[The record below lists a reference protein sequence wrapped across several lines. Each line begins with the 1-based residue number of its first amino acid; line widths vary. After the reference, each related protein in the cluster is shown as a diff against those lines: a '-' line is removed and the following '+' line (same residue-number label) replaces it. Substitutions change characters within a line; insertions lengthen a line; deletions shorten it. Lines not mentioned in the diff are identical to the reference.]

1 MPTRKSPRKGSLQ
14 FWPRKRAKKFLPR
27 VSWSIIPGDSGE
39 KKLKGFIGYK
49 AGMISSYI
57 KDNTPDSMTKGKKI
71 TVPSTIIECPPMKI
85 FSVRFHQDGKVV
97 KEFIAENVDKE
108 LKKKVKLP
116 KDSKKISEE
125 IKNLKL
131 EDYDDVKIIV
141 YSVVKKTGIKKKP
154 DMSEIGLKGT
164 VEEKVNFILE
174 NLGKE
179 ISVSDIFSAGELID
193 FRGLTTGRGLSG
205 PVKRFGITLKSHKS
219 EKGRR
224 RPGSLGP
231 WHPARV
237 TFRAPQ
243 AGQLGMFTR
252 VVYNSKII
260 GMGKIDEENKKDF
273 SNIKNYGNIK
283 TEYIIVK
290 GSVQGPSKRQLLL
303 TAPLRETRKMK
314 KINYELLEL
323 R

>member
-1 MPTRKSPRKGSLQ
+1 
-14 FWPRKRAKKFLPR
+14 
-27 VSWSIIPGDSGE
+27 
-39 KKLKGFIGYK
+39 
-49 AGMISSYI
+49 
-57 KDNTPDSMTKGKKI
+57 
-71 TVPSTIIECPPMKI
+71 
-85 FSVRFHQDGKVV
+85 VRFHQNGKVV
-97 KEFIAENVDKE
+97 KEFIVENVDKE
-108 LKKKVKLP
+108 LKKKLKLP
-116 KDSKKISEE
+116 KNSKKISEE

-131 EDYDDVKIIV
+131 EDYDDVKVIL

-154 DMSEIGLKGT
+154 DMSEVGLHGKN
-164 VEEKVNFILE
+164 VEEKINFILE

-179 ISVSDIFSAGELID
+179 IYVSDVFGQGELVD
-193 FRGLTTGRGLSG
+193 FRGLTRGRGLSG

-260 GMGKIDEENKKDF
+260 NMGKINEENKKEF
-273 SNIKNYGNIK
+273 SGIKNYGDVK
-283 TEYIIVK
+283 TEYLIVK
-290 GSVQGPSKRQLLL
+290 GSVQGPSKRQLLI
-303 TAPLRETRKMK
+303 TSPLRETRKMK
-314 KINYELLEL
+314 KINYEFLEL